1 MSRDF
6 RIGLGVALL
15 LHAGAV
21 LWALALPAPAVSA
34 PDLPSARA
42 VAFTVSLPKPKA
54 VPPAVPPPVAAV
66 VPPPVPERP
75 QPRTPPK
82 QRRAAAPRAAPVQ
95 AQAAA
100 QPAPLALSQVY
111 AGAGAVVVERNDT
124 DVLGDP
130 AVPVSAASLAGKVGA
145 PTPAEVAPAAV
156 LEPLAQRAA
165 AVVVRAAPRTSCP
178 VAWPAGWASENRIL
192 NVRLLLTVDRDGR
205 VSAAKVLRGAGAPFD
220 QAAIDA
226 LQQCVFQPGLRNGQP
241 VVDRVPFLVEFKPSD
256 A

>member
-6 RIGLGVALL
+6 RIGLGVAVL

-21 LWALALPAPAVSA
+21 LWVSALPAPVVPAA
-34 PDLPSARA
+34 DPPSARA
-42 VAFTVSLPKPKA
+42 VAFTVALPRPKT
-54 VPPAVPPPVAAV
+54 VPPPVPPPVASV
-66 VPPPVPERP
+66 VPTTAPARP
-75 QPRTPPK
+75 QPRTSPK
-82 QRRAAAPRAAPVQ
+82 QRRATAPRPAQVSAA
-95 AQAAA
+95 
-100 QPAPLALSQVY
+100 PAPLALSQVY
-111 AGAGAVVVERNDT
+111 TGTGAVVVERNDT

-130 AVPVSAASLAGKVGA
+130 AVPVSAASLAGEVGA
-145 PTPAEVAPAAV
+145 PAPAEVAPAAV

-192 NVRLLLTVDRDGR
+192 NVRLLLTVERDGR
-205 VSAAKVLRGAGAPFD
+205 VSTVKVLRGAGTPFD

-241 VVDRVPFLVEFKPSD
+241 IIDRVPFLVEFKPSD